1 MPLHDA
7 VHGICRPPAFVQEAV
22 DGIVALNHATGL
34 RFLHFED
41 VSVGIWVSG
50 MQLRYITDA
59 DANLHF
65 ANEINLWAP
74 ERLPEIKVRSSL
86 SSCQSNRQIS

>member
-1 MPLHDA
+1 M
-7 VHGICRPPAFVQEAV
+7 
-22 DGIVALNHATGL
+22 DGIIALNHATGL

-65 ANEINLWAP
+65 ANEINLWEP
-74 ERLPEIKVRSSL
+74 ERLPEIKVSSII
-86 SSCQSNRQIS
+86 SSCQSKSQISLSPGLCAYEDIYF